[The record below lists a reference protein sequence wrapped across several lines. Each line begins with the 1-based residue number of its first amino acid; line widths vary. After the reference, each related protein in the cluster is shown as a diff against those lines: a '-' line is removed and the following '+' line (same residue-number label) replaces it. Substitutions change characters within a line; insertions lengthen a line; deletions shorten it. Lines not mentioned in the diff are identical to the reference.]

1 MVAAHKGSRRLTSE
15 ELGCLPGAPL
25 MGTLDYACSLGEI
38 RECLKE
44 AAGVEADVARV
55 ARVVGRMDIRPS
67 PSSSTSRASLTQPIQ
82 LTEGGSW
89 DGS

>member
-1 MVAAHKGSRRLTSE
+1 MSE
-15 ELGCLPGAPL
+15 ELDCLPGASL

-55 ARVVGRMDIRPS
+55 ARVVGRIDIPIPKLLNFS
-67 PSSSTSRASLTQPIQ
+67 GFTDPAFTDPGSL
-82 LTEGGSW
+82 EGGPGMAHEP
-89 DGS
+89 DKVQGC

>member
-1 MVAAHKGSRRLTSE
+1 
-15 ELGCLPGAPL
+15 

-38 RECLKE
+38 LECLKE

-55 ARVVGRMDIRPS
+55 ARVVGRMDMPIPEL
-67 PSSSTSRASLTQPIQ
+67 STSWASLTQPIQ
-82 LTEGGSW
+82 LTGGGSW